1 LFQKIAEP
9 LNPRENH
16 MTTSRYFQTAALA
29 CGTLCT
35 ICTAQAQA
43 QDNTAPAENPP
54 WTLTG
59 NATLVSQYLFRGITL
74 TQGNP
79 AIQASMEAAHA
90 SGFYAG
96 IWGSGVSHAAYN
108 NGSGSEIDLY
118 GGWRKDLGNGY
129 GLDAGLYAY
138 WYPGAYYTANNQRIK
153 YDSGEAKLVL
163 SKDSWNVAAWYA
175 VSKHFAGLAIDPATG
190 EEKSTRGTSYF
201 EVNWNP
207 ELAPGWN
214 LNLHAGRQNVR
225 HLGDYSFTDLKAGVT
240 YTLESWQFALA
251 VSRNNAKAEK
261 NGVPLWTFFDADGRG
276 EKVAGTRWLASVN
289 KSF

>member
-1 LFQKIAEP
+1 MTS
-9 LNPRENH
+9 LNG
-16 MTTSRYFQTAALA
+16 FKAAALA
-29 CGTLCT
+29 CGSLMVCAA
-35 ICTAQAQA
+35 AQSQENA
-43 QDNTAPAENPP
+43 APAETPA
-54 WTLTG
+54 WTLAG

-74 TQGNP
+74 TQGKP

-129 GLDAGLYAY
+129 GLDAGIYSY
-138 WYPGAYYTANNQRIK
+138 WYPGAYYTFNGHRIK

-163 SKDSWNVAAWYA
+163 SKDSFNVAAWVA
-175 VSKHFAGLAIDPATG
+175 LSNHFAGLAIDPGTG

-207 ELAPGWN
+207 EISPGWV

-225 HLGDYSFTDLKAGVT
+225 HLGDYSFTDVRAGVT
-240 YTLESWQFALA
+240 YTLDSWQFALA
-251 VSRNNAKAEK
+251 VSHNDAKREK

-276 EKVAGTRWLASVN
+276 KYVAGTRWLASVN
-289 KSF
+289 KAF